1 MHRFIIN
8 KRILVFLLGAIF
20 FSCVDTDYKTPQ
32 EVSPEPIAPGTAT
45 ISIADLKAMHNGRD
59 NDTTSIPD
67 NTVIVGQVVSSDRDG
82 NIYKEIYLQDSTA
95 GILIRV
101 DAAPLYTQFQMGQ
114 QVAIVCDDF
123 VLGSYASM
131 VQLGI
136 PSLYNGTPAAGR
148 IPAPIVGQYF
158 VTGTL
163 DSVVVAEVSVKE
175 LQENLDTYAGKRVK
189 IANIQVSKSDEGKTY
204 ADAEKELTQNRYFND
219 GSTTQDIIL
228 RTSGYSDF
236 AGDTLPYGMG
246 TMYGV
251 VSRFRD
257 DAQIY
262 INTPETDMV
271 NFTVIDGGTPDDS
284 TVVTPPTVVDFINE
298 SFNGTKYDEIVL
310 EGWNNIIETGTKA
323 WFYNEYQGNAYANLS
338 VFKAGEARKV
348 WLITPVLNVLGA
360 ENKTIS
366 FKSRSE
372 YLKTAT
378 LKVMVSADYDGALA
392 PSEYSWTEINPT
404 IGTGNED
411 GYGPWTSSGDFDIS
425 SYGNVVV
432 AFLYDGE
439 EGVEDGGFSIDD
451 FKFNEGHSG
460 GEVDPTEYYN
470 AVDGL
475 TGYTLKTG
483 LYQIISSNTTV
494 LEYTPGVW
502 EAYATTDDKY
512 GQGQIIWDMYSDIPD
527 PNNPSV
533 PDAAQPNEY
542 EYDYGQG
549 GDQCTNT
556 PGYEEGCYNREH
568 SFPKSWFDDGYPMY
582 TDIHHVVPSDSYVNT
597 RRSNYPYGEVGN
609 ATWTSTNGSK
619 LGSAVSGLG
628 YSGTVFEPID
638 EYKGDFARIYFYMAT
653 RYENVIDG
661 WDRNSSSA
669 DDVLNGTSNQVY
681 ETWYLNLMKK
691 WHTNDPVSQ
700 KEIERNEAIFLIQ
713 GNRNPFIDHPEYV
726 TEIWGN

>member
-1 MHRFIIN
+1 M
-8 KRILVFLLGAIF
+8 
-20 FSCVDTDYKTPQ
+20 
-32 EVSPEPIAPGTAT
+32 
-45 ISIADLKAMHNGRD
+45 
-59 NDTTSIPD
+59 
-67 NTVIVGQVVSSDRDG
+67 
-82 NIYKEIYLQDSTA
+82 
-95 GILIRV
+95 
-101 DAAPLYTQFQMGQ
+101 
-114 QVAIVCDDF
+114 
-123 VLGSYASM
+123 
-131 VQLGI
+131 
-136 PSLYNGTPAAGR
+136 
-148 IPAPIVGQYF
+148 
-158 VTGTL
+158 
-163 DSVVVAEVSVKE
+163 
-175 LQENLDTYAGKRVK
+175 
-189 IANIQVSKSDEGKTY
+189 
-204 ADAEKELTQNRYFND
+204 
-219 GSTTQDIIL
+219 
-228 RTSGYSDF
+228 
-236 AGDTLPYGMG
+236 
-246 TMYGV
+246 
-251 VSRFRD
+251 
-257 DAQIY
+257 
-262 INTPETDMV
+262 
-271 NFTVIDGGTPDDS
+271 
-284 TVVTPPTVVDFINE
+284 
-298 SFNGTKYDEIVL
+298 
-310 EGWNNIIETGTKA
+310 
-323 WFYNEYQGNAYANLS
+323 
-338 VFKAGEARKV
+338 
-348 WLITPVLNVLGA
+348 
-360 ENKTIS
+360 
-366 FKSRSE
+366 
-372 YLKTAT
+372 
-378 LKVMVSADYDGALA
+378 
-392 PSEYSWTEINPT
+392 
-404 IGTGNED
+404 
-411 GYGPWTSSGDFDIS
+411 S